1 MNAPIWIA
9 HRGYPARFPE
19 NTLAG
24 FRAAIEA
31 GATWLETD
39 IQLSSD
45 AEPML
50 YHDETLDRIS
60 GTTGLVLEHSSA
72 ELTQLNASH
81 ASRFGERYAE
91 ERIATLAALAELLRD
106 VPRVQVM
113 VELKEHAIERFG
125 VAPLKFVVA
134 RHHYRSTLDLAD
146 KLFRDN
152 LNSLLDF
159 HRLLARAPDAQV
171 DPTLSDDK
179 DTVAVIAAF
188 EQAMDNDFNS
198 PEALV
203 ALEQFRGK
211 IVSALNQSG
220 SVTPEIS
227 HRIAVMRDLGGI
239 IGLLGDSLEVVESQG
254 LRLIASILKTEPL
267 SPSAIVATAA
277 PWRSLDR

>member
-125 VAPLKFVVA
+125 VATMVDRVWQRVQAIADQVVLISFDLESLRYARRQHHARIGWVLPAWDDGVEARAREVVPDYLVVDRLLLPPSPVPPWQGRWTWAVYSVDQSEQIAPVVA
-134 RHHYRSTLDLAD
+134 QGIRY
-146 KLFRDN
+146 
-152 LNSLLDF
+152 
-159 HRLLARAPDAQV
+159 
-171 DPTLSDDK
+171 
-179 DTVAVIAAF
+179 
-188 EQAMDNDFNS
+188 
-198 PEALV
+198 
-203 ALEQFRGK
+203 LET
-211 IVSALNQSG
+211 NC
-220 SVTPEIS
+220 
-227 HRIAVMRDLGGI
+227 
-239 IGLLGDSLEVVESQG
+239 IGEMIG
-254 LRLIASILKTEPL
+254 R
-267 SPSAIVATAA
+267 
-277 PWRSLDR
+277 